1 VTENSTDS
9 ATENPADSTAGVA
22 ELLASLPESAPI
34 QRVRNYYLTDR
45 EARPRPRDFLTAM
58 RRSDGALCLRW
69 PGPPGDCVVR
79 YAPSGADSGSQPDW
93 ECVEHNRFVGRKSAN
108 RVTAD
113 RVREWIRDSPPE
125 LLARE
130 SLRGTFEDG
139 CASTPFTPDAD
150 GRAAIADGG
159 RTGERGRGRSAE
171 IDRVRVERYADL
183 RDDSE
188 LDARTADALAAALPA
203 APGEMVF
210 VLPRVLAAESVLEPI
225 PGSDRAFVGEVVS
238 DRETDCAHYVR
249 QDRRGC
255 WVPKR
260 EATAY
265 ELVDGATVRSEPVE
279 RESASE
285 SA

>member
-1 VTENSTDS
+1 M
-9 ATENPADSTAGVA
+9 TENPADSTSENAADSTVENPPESTTGVA
-22 ELLASLPESAPI
+22 ELLASLPGIAPI

-79 YAPSGADSGSQPDW
+79 YAPDGTNVDSDW
-93 ECVEHNRFVGRKSAN
+93 TCVEHNRFVGRKSAET
-108 RVTAD
+108 VAAD

-130 SLRGTFEDG
+130 SPRGTFEDG
-139 CASTPFTPDAD
+139 CAGNPLAPDAD
-150 GRAAIADGG
+150 GRAAITDGG
-159 RTGERGRGRSAE
+159 RTGERGRGRAAE

-183 RDDSE
+183 RDDPA
-188 LDARTADALAAALPA
+188 LDRGTADALATALPA

-225 PGSDRAFVGEVVS
+225 RGSDRAFVGELVS

-249 QDRRGC
+249 QHRRGC

-265 ELVDGATVRSEPVE
+265 ELVDGATIRPVSP
-279 RESASE
+279 ESA
-285 SA
+285 